1 MSSNN
6 ISKIVLLV
14 FGGAAAVLAV
24 FAWMMYPGH
33 GAVYVIFTMIANLL
47 LYFGFRK
54 NAIFFDTFIGI
65 FFWLGFWLKLTVR
78 VAFFDGFFNEPVGYF
93 DGSGG
98 AFDKALLVSSC
109 GMLGLLAASF
119 LREKLSCNY
128 PLKIEGITHQGLF
141 SFYQNHRKIVLAGF
155 VFLFFITAATNS
167 YFGIY
172 QRGEITRTT
181 LPFGMNGVY
190 KWLLLFGLASFSA
203 LILRFEFEIKKKT
216 SFLVM
221 FLSLLESFV
230 SNLSLLSRG
239 MILNS
244 GSLIYGVFT
253 SRRFHSIK
261 SNLQFFAVTL
271 FVLASLMAASVFYA
285 NYLRACDQLEA
296 SGQSSYQSYRKNL
309 GIITNITLTL
319 FVDRWVGME
328 GVMAVSSYPDLGWDL
343 SKTAWKET
351 YNENETSFF
360 DNTFIA
366 SPYINTDKTKFHYI
380 SLPGIVAFLFYP
392 GSFLFLFVCMFILGV
407 IAAIIE
413 YFVFR
418 LGGEN
423 VILCSLIAQV
433 VAFRYLSFGYVPMQ
447 SYLLFGSIIL
457 NLFIIYF
464 ADKMLLMLYSKDFR
478 KDFTVLKNKN
488 NQ

>member
-1 MSSNN
+1 
-6 ISKIVLLV
+6 
-14 FGGAAAVLAV
+14 
-24 FAWMMYPGH
+24 
-33 GAVYVIFTMIANLL
+33 
-47 LYFGFRK
+47 
-54 NAIFFDTFIGI
+54 
-65 FFWLGFWLKLTVR
+65 
-78 VAFFDGFFNEPVGYF
+78 
-93 DGSGG
+93 
-98 AFDKALLVSSC
+98 
-109 GMLGLLAASF
+109 
-119 LREKLSCNY
+119 
-128 PLKIEGITHQGLF
+128 
-141 SFYQNHRKIVLAGF
+141 
-155 VFLFFITAATNS
+155 
-167 YFGIY
+167 
-172 QRGEITRTT
+172 
-181 LPFGMNGVY
+181 
-190 KWLLLFGLASFSA
+190 
-203 LILRFEFEIKKKT
+203 
-216 SFLVM
+216 
-221 FLSLLESFV
+221 
-230 SNLSLLSRG
+230 
-239 MILNS
+239 
-244 GSLIYGVFT
+244 
-253 SRRFHSIK
+253 
-261 SNLQFFAVTL
+261 
-271 FVLASLMAASVFYA
+271 
-285 NYLRACDQLEA
+285 
-296 SGQSSYQSYRKNL
+296 